1 MAPPEA
7 EVEWQTS
14 EIINCLFEDEPSVGF
29 RCSPVTLDASLE
41 TDGNAESDD
50 HFDPVV
56 IADKLRTV
64 ADALNDDFAFKAA
77 LADLKKAA
85 AQEAAEA
92 AFSSGV
98 EALCRNQVSQRAE
111 VSPEMQLIRASAAFG
126 LYVVKSSPE
135 LKERVKS
142 AMNAFLGRRVHSWL
156 IKEGGWDKVNIED

>member
-7 EVEWQTS
+7 QVEWQTR
-14 EIINCLFEDEPSVGF
+14 EIINCLFEDDHIVSL
-29 RCSPVTLDASLE
+29 RCIPVRLDASL
-41 TDGNAESDD
+41 TDGPAGSDD

-64 ADALNDDFAFKAA
+64 ADTLNDDLTFKAA

-85 AQEAAEA
+85 AQEAVEA
-92 AFSSGV
+92 AFSHGV
-98 EALCRNQVSQRAE
+98 EALCKTQVSQRAE

-135 LKERVKS
+135 LKDRVKS
-142 AMNAFLGRRVHSWL
+142 AMDAFLNQRVRSWV
-156 IKEGGWDKVNIED
+156 IKQGGWDKVHIED